1 MLNVKNLTDTMS
13 RMELPDLQKYAA
25 MHKNDPYIV
34 TLALS
39 IANQKKQM
47 KAGQAGQAGMMPQPR
62 VVDQQIAGMAPPP
75 QQMAAAPQQQM
86 LPEDTGIGQLP
97 AQNMQNLAEGGIVA
111 FEDGGQVPGYKEG
124 GRLLSTYIDT
134 YSKKYNVD
142 PAVLSRII
150 QVESEGKTT
159 AKNPKS
165 TAHGAGQLLDDMWKK
180 MGGGKRGDAET
191 QVRNAAKLLRSNTDN
206 FKNATGRE
214 PSASEA
220 YVTWVLGDSTGRAV
234 LAANPKA
241 SVEDVITKADPAN
254 AADIIKSN
262 ASIFKNKSVGDVTQ
276 WAANKTNLPSI
287 MPVSTAQA
295 APPAPPVQATSS
307 APASTAPLTRLSDA
321 SIPTDYKKEQALQQ
335 AARDEQ
341 IKKLQ
346 SEGFLDKT
354 SRVGKGIVGNLEAGV
369 NALTGMASYPIG
381 YFGAIATDPTGAAAA
396 IQNKPEGAGFYD
408 RMRGIQAS
416 TTYQPRTDVGEL
428 QAEELSKTLSFLPP
442 FLAGPGSLRP
452 SKLNALK
459 STKPTTTTKPGLP
472 GIAESQTAKAAK
484 AAEQLPLF
492 PELETAPATAPAAAY
507 PSGIFG
513 PEPAVSAAVQAARA
527 KQVAAK
533 AALQKDGPEIG
544 NRFFEPEPTTFPI
557 TPENAGIA
565 AVQRNIIAKNKA
577 AEAAARA
584 EAARIAEAA
593 RAAEMPAKPA
603 VPVVPAQEAV
613 KTAESAIT
621 PETVGTPET
630 VVTPEQTPAKPAQIA
645 TTLTEADMLERARA
659 FELDQQKAD
668 IIRRNQDKVKA
679 GLPGITN
686 PVPVTGVEDSTS
698 LDNGMNYGY
707 EQAQMPELPKEDE
720 KAVIA
725 KLKEQTGATTG
736 ELKQQAAD
744 SGMDWNSFLIRFG
757 LGLMAG
763 ESQYAAVNVGKA
775 GLGALDAQL
784 AEQKS
789 RQAQAASLSD
799 SELKKMQA
807 KYYGSYA
814 EAIERGAKEKDAQ
827 LQAETLVQQRMEK
840 WLAGPGKIAALQ
852 NPNATAIEEERVRR
866 AIYQQLGLNPI
877 MATGAPAGQKLSY
890 NPETGKIG

>member
-1 MLNVKNLTDTMS
+1 MLNVKTLTDTMS

-75 QQMAAAPQQQM
+75 QQMDAAPQQQM

-97 AQNMQNLAEGGIVA
+97 AQNMQNMAEGGIVA

-180 MGGGKRGDAET
+180 MGGGSRGDAET

-241 SVEDVITKADPAN
+241 SVEDVITKADPKN

-262 ASIFKNKSVGDVTQ
+262 ASLFKNKSVSDVTQ
-276 WAANKTNLPSI
+276 WAANKTRLPSI

-295 APPAPPVQATSS
+295 APPVQAPVQAPAAPVQAAPPVQAIAPS
-307 APASTAPLTRLSDA
+307 AAPRIRTEAQSKEELFKKLGDVTNFFFGDKTPPPPASTSNAVNEREALLKQIPAQTSKAPPAKPVDTSFLSPGQFESGAESLGLSKDVGRNVFNTLMA
-321 SIPTDYKKEQALQQ
+321 PTPLSPVTT
-335 AARDEQ
+335 
-341 IKKLQ
+341 LP
-346 SEGFLDKT
+346 KT
-354 SRVGKGIVGNLEAGV
+354 SQ
-369 NALTGMASYPIG
+369 S
-381 YFGAIATDPTGAAAA
+381 
-396 IQNKPEGAGFYD
+396 
-408 RMRGIQAS
+408 
-416 TTYQPRTDVGEL
+416 
-428 QAEELSKTLSFLPP
+428 
-442 FLAGPGSLRP
+442 
-452 SKLNALK
+452 
-459 STKPTTTTKPGLP
+459 GL
-472 GIAESQTAKAAK
+472 GIAALGDKLYNKMFPVAGMSQKEIAALRAQTEAAK
-484 AAEQLPLF
+484 AADLAQAGQLVPRLT
-492 PELETAPATAPAAAY
+492 PPAKVIEAGSDAIPVTRTGDAVVQSAADLEKTRLANQAADQLAATQAAARTAKTAENI
-507 PSGIFG
+507 P
-513 PEPAVSAAVQAARA
+513 SAAERLQQASFIRESDEAARLMARARAATNA
-527 KQVAAK
+527 KTTAQTAVGAANV
-533 AALQKDGPEIG
+533 PE
-544 NRFFEPEPTTFPI
+544 
-557 TPENAGIA
+557 GIA
-565 AVQRNIIAKNKA
+565 A
-577 AEAAARA
+577 
-584 EAARIAEAA
+584 
-593 RAAEMPAKPA
+593 
-603 VPVVPAQEAV
+603 
-613 KTAESAIT
+613 
-621 PETVGTPET
+621 
-630 VVTPEQTPAKPAQIA
+630 
-645 TTLTEADMLERARA
+645 
-659 FELDQQKAD
+659 LD
-668 IIRRNQDKVKA
+668 
-679 GLPGITN
+679 
-686 PVPVTGVEDSTS
+686 E
-698 LDNGMNYGY
+698 GMNYGY
-707 EQAQMPELPKEDE
+707 EQAPMPELAKEDE

-744 SGMDWNSFLIRFG
+744 NGMDFNSFLIRFG

-814 EAIERGAKEKDAQ
+814 EAIERGAKEKDER
-827 LQAETLVQQRMEK
+827 LQAETLVQQHMEK
-840 WLAGPGKIAALQ
+840 WMTGPGQVAVVQ
-852 NPNATAIEEERVRR
+852 NPNATAIEEARYRKS
-866 AIYQQLGLNPI
+866 IYQQLGLNPI
-877 MATGAPAGQKLSY
+877 MAAGAPTGVAKFLGFE
-890 NPETGKIG
+890 NPT